1 MYFSKI
7 LSVYLN
13 SEDKFVHKMEFR
25 ISKFYLFIVFTLIST
40 VLGFSQSENDPKWY
54 SDYDVKWYK
63 IDIHANDT
71 LAYIWGST
79 SILAKVSNTFSDTFH
94 FELASHVQIDSI
106 KLEGKLLH
114 YARLNDVVSVPI
126 LHKVNKDSLLYITV
140 YHRGGNTNAVFFS
153 SFSSKKDVEWNIPVT
168 WTLSEPFG
176 AKSWFPCKQS
186 LTDKADSALIC
197 ITVPKNLKAGSN
209 GKLEAVIP
217 VDTGKLCYKWRTHY
231 PVAYYL
237 ISFAVADYYEY
248 NFYAPIG
255 ASDSVLV
262 QNYIYNKPGFF
273 EKNKSNIDATADF
286 IRLFSKLYGDYPF
299 KKEKYGHCVAPMGGG
314 MEHQTMTTLSGFGY
328 DLISHELAHQW
339 FGDLVTCSNWQDIWL
354 NEGFASYSE
363 YLAIENLK
371 SSKQALEWIIN
382 AFKFTFYYR
391 EGSVYVPLNEA
402 NDENRIFN
410 YCLSYKKGA
419 SIIHTLRNEIHN
431 DTLFFGVL
439 KEYLSSY
446 AYKTANLI
454 DFVKIL
460 NKRTGSNYD
469 WFFQQWYYGKGFPQ
483 MELFWSYKND
493 TINLLANQTHSA
505 KENKPFRLNYEIK
518 IASSN
523 RDTSLCII
531 QDKWKQVYSFPWNH
545 KVESIEVNPEYK
557 VLMKIIGTQE
567 LADLPT
573 MDSVFTVEKTN
584 FSDELKIQINKPIE
598 KKSYM
603 YIADL
608 NGNSIMERKFKNRAT
623 ITFDTK
629 EFTNGYYLLYLISG
643 NNKFVR
649 IINKI

>member
-1 MYFSKI
+1 MGMSKI
-7 LSVYLN
+7 FSYMINSIAEYLF
-13 SEDKFVHKMEFR
+13 KIKLF
-25 ISKFYLFIVFTLIST
+25 IPKFYFLVLFTFLTTVFS
-40 VLGFSQSENDPKWY
+40 FSQNKNDPQWY

-71 LAYIWGST
+71 MAYIWGST
-79 SILAKVSNTFSDTFH
+79 SILAKVSNMFSDTFH
-94 FELASHVQIDSI
+94 FELAGHVKIDSI
-106 KLEGKLLH
+106 KMEGKLLN
-114 YARLNDVVSVPI
+114 YTRSNDIVSVPL
-126 LHKVNKDSLLYITV
+126 LHKVNSDSLLYIIV
-140 YHRGGNTNAVFFS
+140 YHRGGNTNSIFFS
-153 SFSSKKDVEWNIPVT
+153 SFSSKKDTEWNIPVT

-176 AKSWFPCKQS
+176 AKAWFPCKQS
-186 LTDKADSALIC
+186 LTDKADSALVC

-209 GKLEAVIP
+209 GKLEAIIP
-217 VDTGKLCYKWRTHY
+217 VDTGNLCYRWRTHY

-237 ISFAVADYYEY
+237 ISFAVADYSEY
-248 NFYAPIG
+248 NFYAPVG
-255 ASDSVLV
+255 VSDSVLV

-273 EKNKSNIDATADF
+273 EKNKSNIDVTADF
-286 IRLFSKLYGDYPF
+286 IKLFSKLYGDYPF

-371 SSKQALEWIIN
+371 TSKQALEWMKN
-382 AFKFTFYYR
+382 AFNFTFYYR
-391 EGSVYVPLNEA
+391 EGSVYIPSNES

-410 YCLSYKKGA
+410 YCLTYKKGA
-419 SIIHTLRNEIHN
+419 SIIHTLRNEIDN

-439 KEYLSSY
+439 KEYLSSF
-446 AYKTANLI
+446 AYRTANLN

-460 NKRTGSNYD
+460 NQRTGRNYD

-493 TINLLANQTHSA
+493 TINLLATQTHSA
-505 KENKPFRLNYEIK
+505 KGDKPFHLNYEIK
-518 IASSN
+518 LASSG
-523 RDTSLCII
+523 RDTTLCIL
-531 QDKWKQVYSFPWNH
+531 QDKWKQVYSFPWSH
-545 KVESIEVNPEYK
+545 KVDFVEVNPEYK

-567 LADLPT
+567 VADLPT
-573 MDSVFTVEKTN
+573 MDSVFSVEKPN
-584 FSDELKIQINKPIE
+584 FSDELKIQINKPVE
-598 KKSYM
+598 KKSLL

-608 NGNSIMERKFKNRAT
+608 KGNSILERKLKNLKT
-623 ITFDTK
+623 VVFDTK
-629 EFTNGYYLLYLISG
+629 EFANGYFLLYLISG